1 MCYSRDC
8 IASDQRKQEEAK
20 RSQAAQEQRAGV
32 VNTLMEDAKRQA
44 EQAKPQ
50 AAPTKEAVP
59 AK

>member
-1 MCYSRDC
+1 MCYSRDW

-20 RSQAAQEQRAGV
+20 RSQAAQEQRVGV
-32 VNTLMEDAKRQA
+32 LNTLMEEAKKQA

-50 AAPTKEAVP
+50 AALTKESVP

>member
-1 MCYSRDC
+1 MCYSRDW

-44 EQAKPQ
+44 E
-50 AAPTKEAVP
+50 
-59 AK
+59 